1 MAKFT
6 GFLDNLSSGILGP
19 KGNMADWQH
28 ARRLFI
34 DNNQELAPKSKF
46 LYHVYFQLTESG
58 YGILKELRNF
68 NKEVGM
74 LVKSADLP
82 KYQAQIET
90 KNKYNRKKNIQTS
103 IQYDPVNI
111 EFHDDNYGVTTAFLE
126 AYYKYY
132 FADGNHPF
140 NDGSYGNRRTGD
152 TTYQG
157 PGVNSYKYGLDNNTP
172 VIPFFDY
179 IQITQF
185 ARKNYTTYTL
195 INPIITNWAH
205 DNVNSNDGGATT
217 TNTITVAY
225 ESVLYDRGTVS
236 DNGVK
241 GFAQEHY
248 DQTPSPISI
257 LGGGGS
263 SFFGAGGTLDTAV
276 DIFRYL
282 RGENNFDNPLEAA
295 IAGANLIGN
304 ARNLTSEGLRSEGY
318 SILTRALGDVGGT
331 DVSGVAQTFFPKSG
345 GNGGTENLLLA
356 TAAIAGTRAVINNSA
371 EQAEVA
377 NNPAAA
383 EAQGKQNYSADYQ
396 ANGGAGGVNDRN
408 AAWDALP
415 ESTKARYRGQ

>member
-1 MAKFT
+1 MAKFSA
-6 GFLDNLSSGILGP
+6 FSDNLTNSILGP

-28 ARRLFI
+28 ARRLFV
-34 DNNQELAPKSKF
+34 DNNQELAPKTKF

-58 YGILKELRNF
+58 FNILKELKQF

-82 KYQAQIET
+82 KYSANIET
-90 KNKYNRKKNIQTS
+90 KNKYNRKKNIQTN
-103 IQYDPVNI
+103 IQYEPVNI

-132 FADGNHPF
+132 FADGNHQF

-152 TTYQG
+152 TTYKG
-157 PGVNSYKYGLDNNTP
+157 PGENYQKFGLDNNTP
-172 VIPFFDY
+172 VTPFFDY

-195 INPIITNWAH
+195 INPIISNWAH
-205 DNVNSNDGGATT
+205 DNMNYNDGGATAQ
-217 TNTITVAY
+217 NTITVAY

-236 DNGVK
+236 DGGVK
-241 GFAQEHY
+241 GFGEEHY
-248 DQTPSPISI
+248 DQTPSPLSI

-263 SFFGAGGTLDTAV
+263 SFFGSGGTLDTAV

-282 RGENNFDNPLEAA
+282 RGENNFSNPLEAA

-304 ARNLTSEGLRSEGY
+304 VRDLSAEGLRSEGY
-318 SILTRALGDVGGT
+318 SLLTSALGDVAGT
-331 DVSGVAQTFFPKSG
+331 DVSGVAQTFFPK
-345 GNGGTENLLLA
+345 NGGRGGTQDLLLA
-356 TAAIAGTRAVINNSA
+356 TAAVVGTRAVINNSA
-371 EQAEVA
+371 ERTEIET
-377 NNPAAA
+377 NPAAA
-383 EAQGKQNYSADYQ
+383 EANGKQNFAKDFQ
-396 ANGGAGGVNDRN
+396 TGGGAGGVNERN

-415 ESTKARYRGQ
+415 ESVKAQYRNQ